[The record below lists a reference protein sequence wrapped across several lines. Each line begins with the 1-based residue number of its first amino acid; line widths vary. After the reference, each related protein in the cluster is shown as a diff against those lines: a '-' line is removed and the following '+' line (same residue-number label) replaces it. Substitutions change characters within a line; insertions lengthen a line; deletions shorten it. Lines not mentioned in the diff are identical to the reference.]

1 MPVPVADIPS
11 GVAVACVVCSGAAF
25 FQARAEWPG
34 GRTRVSRR
42 ASACAD
48 HVVEAIQLLRAW
60 GHDLDL
66 DGGWLT
72 VLAVDP
78 HARARPAPADA
89 DGDADTG
96 AAAFPFYSAP
106 LTGS

>member
-1 MPVPVADIPS
+1 MPVPAADIPS

-34 GRTRVSRR
+34 ERAPFRRR

-78 HARARPAPADA
+78 HARVRAAPADT
-89 DGDADTG
+89 DADAG
-96 AAAFPFYSAP
+96 ATAFPFYSAP
-106 LTGS
+106 LAGS

>member
-60 GHDLDL
+60 GHDLGL
-66 DGGWLT
+66 DDGWLT
-72 VLAVDP
+72 VLAIDP
-78 HARARPAPADA
+78 RARTRPAPA
-89 DGDADTG
+89 G
-96 AAAFPFYSAP
+96 AGAGASAFPFYSAP
-106 LTGS
+106 LAVS